1 MELNPALKL
10 YMPIPYHPTQRDGRA
25 VAEDNEVRVL
35 RAVRHFGHLRRQEIA
50 MAAWPKS
57 SAKSAYIMAWR
68 TVTRLLKA
76 GLLLER
82 QNSLGGRSLVLGAR
96 GVARLRD
103 LDIQAHEGY
112 ELAFDGPQF
121 FHRTLGTAYLLEKAR
136 TGNEVF
142 GEYAILRGW
151 SPLSREY
158 TSERFRKIPDGL
170 VVYSGEAMGL
180 RKDMRVADWVEVE
193 SAFKQYD
200 EIKKALAILT
210 KNSTLTQSGDVTLN
224 QLVFVFDSRQRHDRQ
239 ILRYVKKFLKENP
252 GLSEEIV
259 MRNIILARCFVDV
272 PFTWHGVQEVTAW
285 DVVSSGAVAVEDL
298 DSVPDDDI
306 AG

>member
-1 MELNPALKL
+1 
-10 YMPIPYHPTQRDGRA
+10 MPIPYHPTQRDGRA
-25 VAEDNEVRVL
+25 VADENEVKVL

-50 MAAWPKS
+50 MAGWPKS

-68 TVTRLLKA
+68 TVNRLLKN

-82 QNSLGGRSLVLGAR
+82 QNSLGGRSLVLGSR

-103 LDIQAHEGY
+103 LDIQSHEGY

-136 TGNEVF
+136 NGDEVF

-170 VVYSGEAMGL
+170 IVNSGASQGL
-180 RKDMRVADWVEVE
+180 REGFRVADWIEVE

-200 EIKKALAILT
+200 EIKKALSILT
-210 KNSTLTQSGDVTLN
+210 KDSTLTQDGNISLN
-224 QLVFVFDSRQRHDRQ
+224 KLVFVFDSRQRHDRQ
-239 ILRYVKKFLKENP
+239 ILRYIKKFLKENP
-252 GLSEEIV
+252 HLSEELV
-259 MRNIILARCFVDV
+259 MREIILARCFVDV
-272 PFTWHGVQEVTAW
+272 PFTWHGVQEVSAW
-285 DVVSSGAVAVEDL
+285 DVVSTGSVAVEDL
-298 DSVPDDDI
+298 DSIPDDEVVS
-306 AG
+306 